1 MQLIEHSMA
10 KTSVNM
16 IPFLTRTILDREITQ
31 TYAMGTYLNKEI
43 KVGSFT
49 PMDFNPN
56 RIIKRN
62 SPLHL
67 QIPML

>member
-31 TYAMGTYLNKEI
+31 TYVMGTYLNKEI
-43 KVGSFT
+43 KVGSFI

-56 RIIKRN
+56 KIIKRD
-62 SPLHL
+62 SFLHL